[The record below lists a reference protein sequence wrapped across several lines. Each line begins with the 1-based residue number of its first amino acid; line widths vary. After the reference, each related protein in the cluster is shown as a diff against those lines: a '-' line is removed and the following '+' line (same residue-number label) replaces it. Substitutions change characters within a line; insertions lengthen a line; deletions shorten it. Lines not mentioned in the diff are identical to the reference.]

1 MQVAIHFCGFS
12 IPFMLNLSIVM
23 KQALLALILL
33 LVLFPGTVLAQE
45 EANLAITSPENGQVV
60 QGLVILSGTVTVLGF
75 SSYELSFAYQDDP
88 TGTWFTLHNS
98 SLPVFE
104 GELGTW
110 DTTTLTDGDYTIRLR
125 VFLLDG
131 AVQETT
137 ISDVHVRNYTPVP
150 TSTATVTATPFA
162 QLVAPTALLLAT
174 IPATVTPAHPT
185 PTPYP
190 PNPAG
195 IVFPSIFGAIGR
207 GAALAIL
214 LILGISLILRL
225 RRDNL

>member
-1 MQVAIHFCGFS
+1 
-12 IPFMLNLSIVM
+12 MLNLLIVM
-23 KQALLALILL
+23 KRVLFALFLL
-33 LVLFPGTVLAQE
+33 FALFPGIVLAQE
-45 EANLAITSPENGQVV
+45 EADLALTSPENGQVV

-75 SSYELSFAYQDDP
+75 SSYDLSFAYQDDP

-110 DTTTLTDGDYTIRLR
+110 DTTTLTDGDYTLRLR

-131 AVQETT
+131 GVQE
-137 ISDVHVRNYTPVP
+137 IMVSDIHVRNYTPVP
-150 TSTATVTATPFA
+150 TPTPTMTATPFA
-162 QLVAPTALLLAT
+162 QLVPPTALFLGT

-195 IVFPSIFGAIGR
+195 IASPSIFGAIGR

-214 LILGISLILRL
+214 LILGVSLILRL
-225 RRDNL
+225 RQNNL